1 MKERKDNNR
10 GFSLFSVLI
19 AVSFVAILGM
29 LILYIALANFNM
41 KVTDLKGKDSFYTAE
56 RALEEIRTGLQE
68 DVGEAMSTAY
78 TKVLEDYDKDS
89 NTQDATMD
97 AQRQSQFETFFLDE
111 LVKRVGDNGS
121 KKQYSLHKLID
132 YVDLLKDSSV
142 FDAKKESLVITNP
155 SDSAGAEMSV
165 IRSTG
170 TSNTKSGILLKNLK
184 VIYVDPKGHAA
195 IIETDI
201 RLGVPAVQF
210 PTPSTLPD
218 LMNMIVVA
226 DGGIVCEG
234 NAESESTIQGS
245 IYAGLLPKS
254 KAEETETAQGELST
268 QSIHVKNNASL
279 KINSGDKVVC
289 AGEINIGNGSSF
301 ASAAGV
307 NLWAKGLNVESGK
320 EVSLEG
326 TTYFADDLTIS
337 GKNNNVKLAGN
348 YYGFGSEK
356 SALNENCLFKNIY
369 SGTGEDAENT
379 GNTVAQKSADLS
391 SAIVINGKNTTL
403 DLSGLQ
409 KLMLAG
415 KNYIASSK
423 VTGNQ
428 VNKNDIMTGESITVK
443 GTQLAYLLPAELLGT
458 GEQSYQNPMDV
469 ATFQEKFAGVSQTGN
484 IAVKMDTPVAAWGG
498 KTLRDLGVDVEKPVQ
513 TVFYNEPGGANYVYF
528 YLNFTNETNAAA
540 FLQNYLAVNP
550 DAKANMDKYLSF
562 YFGGENSGITVK
574 DVDSYLRYVTG
585 GNVLSYDGKTDT
597 SSLQAATD
605 TDPEEDSKL
614 VQEQIGYQNSWYA
627 LNRKM
632 ISSYDLLNT
641 AVVEG
646 QDAAGNN
653 ITHNETESSRS
664 VYDNLVNEK
673 KLVEF
678 VKNNTK
684 DGNLK
689 YEFTADEEDGG
700 LKAIMYHN
708 GGNSVISDGSNMQGT
723 GAALEITSDL
733 AEKLRLVV
741 CTGDVVIEKGVNFKG
756 IIMTK
761 GTLTLKEGASLESS
775 PMEAAKVFQSQINKT
790 NETNTDIVKA
800 QDFFWDGDKYVL
812 GNAVVSGSGNDQ
824 NSSDSYST
832 ADYVSYENW
841 KKE

>member
-97 AQRQSQFETFFLDE
+97 AQRQSQFETLFLDE
-111 LVKRVGDNGS
+111 LVKRVGNNGS
-121 KKQYSLHKLID
+121 KKQYSLDKLID

-301 ASAAGV
+301 ASATGV
-307 NLWAKGLNVESGK
+307 NLWAKGLNVDSGK

-337 GKNNNVKLAGN
+337 GKNNNVRLAGN

-369 SGTGEDAENT
+369 SGIGDDAENT
-379 GNTVAQKSADLS
+379 GNTAAQKSADLS

-409 KLMLAG
+409 AKTT
-415 KNYIASSK
+415 S
-423 VTGNQ
+423 Q
-428 VNKNDIMTGESITVK
+428 VPK
-443 GTQLAYLLPAELLGT
+443 
-458 GEQSYQNPMDV
+458 
-469 ATFQEKFAGVSQTGN
+469 
-484 IAVKMDTPVAAWGG
+484 
-498 KTLRDLGVDVEKPVQ
+498 
-513 TVFYNEPGGANYVYF
+513 
-528 YLNFTNETNAAA
+528 
-540 FLQNYLAVNP
+540 
-550 DAKANMDKYLSF
+550 
-562 YFGGENSGITVK
+562 
-574 DVDSYLRYVTG
+574 
-585 GNVLSYDGKTDT
+585 
-597 SSLQAATD
+597 
-605 TDPEEDSKL
+605 
-614 VQEQIGYQNSWYA
+614 
-627 LNRKM
+627 
-632 ISSYDLLNT
+632 
-641 AVVEG
+641 
-646 QDAAGNN
+646 
-653 ITHNETESSRS
+653 
-664 VYDNLVNEK
+664 
-673 KLVEF
+673 
-678 VKNNTK
+678 
-684 DGNLK
+684 
-689 YEFTADEEDGG
+689 
-700 LKAIMYHN
+700 
-708 GGNSVISDGSNMQGT
+708 
-723 GAALEITSDL
+723 
-733 AEKLRLVV
+733 
-741 CTGDVVIEKGVNFKG
+741 
-756 IIMTK
+756 
-761 GTLTLKEGASLESS
+761 
-775 PMEAAKVFQSQINKT
+775 
-790 NETNTDIVKA
+790 
-800 QDFFWDGDKYVL
+800 
-812 GNAVVSGSGNDQ
+812 
-824 NSSDSYST
+824 
-832 ADYVSYENW
+832 
-841 KKE
+841 